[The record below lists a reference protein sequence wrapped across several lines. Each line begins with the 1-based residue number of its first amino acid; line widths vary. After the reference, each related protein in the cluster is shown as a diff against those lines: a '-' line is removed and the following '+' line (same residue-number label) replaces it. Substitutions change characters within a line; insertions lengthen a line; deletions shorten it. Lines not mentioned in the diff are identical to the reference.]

1 VSGPPTAETGY
12 GLPAGALDQILGL
25 LQSDP
30 AVETVLLY
38 GSRALGRQRPGS
50 DIDLCLVAPTLGL
63 GELLQLQARLDD
75 LLLPWAIDLQLHH
88 KIDHPPL
95 LEHIDRV
102 GIRLRAEP
110 PPPDPPGAAAAP
122 QPRRQPRD
130 FGQSAGA

>member
-1 VSGPPTAETGY
+1 MSGPPTGETGY
-12 GLPAGALDQILGL
+12 GLPAGALEQILGL

-30 AVETVLLY
+30 AVKAVLLY

-75 LLLPWAIDLQLHH
+75 LLLPWSIDLQLHH
-88 KIDHPPL
+88 QIDHPAL

-102 GIRLRAEP
+102 GIRLGAEP
-110 PPPDPPGAAAAP
+110 RPPDPPGAPAVPLP
-122 QPRRQPRD
+122 QQHPQHQV
-130 FGQSAGA
+130 QSVGA